1 SVTPADDGAMAVL
14 RDVLGALGFRVWELP
29 FGDPPTP
36 NLFARLGEDAPH
48 LGFAGHTDVVPPGD
62 PAAWR
67 VDPFAGELVDGVV
80 YGRGA
85 CDMKGGITAFVAA
98 VAARIDRD
106 GGWRG
111 GSVSLLVTGDEE
123 GPATDG
129 TVRVLDW
136 MAANGQLPEFCVVGE
151 PSNPS
156 RIGEMIKV
164 GRRGTLNAR
173 LLVRGVQG
181 HVAYPERA
189 DNPVHRLL
197 AALHALV
204 QRPLDDLVQRPSDDL
219 VQRPLDDGSPA
230 FQPSGLQVTS
240 IDVGNPASNVIPA
253 VAEARFNIRFNDRH
267 DGTSLSAHLRGV
279 CEQHAPGC
287 ELEIAVGGE
296 PFLCPGSPGLD
307 ALRDAVRT
315 VTGLEPALDTGGG
328 TSDAR
333 FIAQHCPVAE
343 FGLVGASMHK
353 VDENVPVS
361 ELRTLAAVYGVLL
374 DRMLPPGAEAR

>member
-1 SVTPADDGAMAVL
+1 MAVL

-36 NLFARLGEDAPH
+36 NLFARLGGNGPH

-67 VDPFAGELVDGVV
+67 VEPFAGELVAGVV

-85 CDMKGGITAFVAA
+85 CDMKGGIAAFVSA

-164 GRRGTLNAR
+164 GR
-173 LLVRGVQG
+173 
-181 HVAYPERA
+181 
-189 DNPVHRLL
+189 
-197 AALHALV
+197 
-204 QRPLDDLVQRPSDDL
+204 
-219 VQRPLDDGSPA
+219 
-230 FQPSGLQVTS
+230 
-240 IDVGNPASNVIPA
+240 
-253 VAEARFNIRFNDRH
+253 
-267 DGTSLSAHLRGV
+267 
-279 CEQHAPGC
+279 
-287 ELEIAVGGE
+287 
-296 PFLCPGSPGLD
+296 
-307 ALRDAVRT
+307 
-315 VTGLEPALDTGGG
+315 
-328 TSDAR
+328 
-333 FIAQHCPVAE
+333 
-343 FGLVGASMHK
+343 
-353 VDENVPVS
+353 
-361 ELRTLAAVYGVLL
+361 
-374 DRMLPPGAEAR
+374 